1 MSLQLFNSITNTL
14 ETFDHDKSVPVK
26 WYTCGPT
33 IYSSAHLG
41 HARTFIS
48 FDIIRRVLTYL
59 GYNIIYVMNI
69 TDIDDKIINKVKE
82 LSNDKEINDDI

>member
-1 MSLQLFNSITNTL
+1 MMVLHLYNSLTGTL
-14 ETFDHDKSVPVK
+14 DEFIHDKLIPIK

-48 FDIIRRVLTYL
+48 FDIIRRVLEYL
-59 GYNIIYVMNI
+59 DYTIIYVMNI
-69 TDIDDKIINKVKE
+69 TNVCGIINT
-82 LSNDKEINDDI
+82 